1 VIKSFVDKRTAA
13 IFAGYMVRDLPLQI
27 QKRAR
32 AKLIAIDAAKRLDD
46 LRYPS
51 WQPAADAALLPR
63 RAAQHPHQRSMMRP
77 HIPVLL
83 STGQLGAPIG
93 THCNRLG
100 VSTLELCTV
109 E

>member
-46 LRYPS
+46 LRIPPGNRPQKLHS
-51 WQPAADAALLPR
+51 R
-63 RAAQHPHQRSMMRP
+63 REGQHQRSMMRP
-77 HIPVLL
+77 I
-83 STGQLGAPIG
+83 SRFSFQRGNSAPDW
-93 THCNRLG
+93 N
-100 VSTLELCTV
+100 TLQ
-109 E
+109 